1 MTVPVAPDGE
11 TVAVIGCGG
20 VGLSAVMIAAALA
33 ADPAILLLDEATS
46 AVDSEIEADIQK
58 ALAEL
63 MQGRTTIAV
72 AHRLSTI
79 INADEIV
86 VLDRGRV
93 AERGRHAELLARN
106 GLYADMW
113 RRQQEADA
121 EAERQVDEP
130 PSFRAEGHLR
140 VAD

>member
-1 MTVPVAPDGE
+1 L
-11 TVAVIGCGG
+11 VI
-20 VGLSAVMIAAALA
+20 
-33 ADPAILLLDEATS
+33 
-46 AVDSEIEADIQK
+46 
-58 ALAEL
+58 
-63 MQGRTTIAV
+63 

-93 AERGRHAELLARN
+93 VERGRHAELLASD

-113 RRQQEADA
+113 RRQQEADG
-121 EAERQVDEP
+121 QSEP
-130 PSFRAEGHLR
+130 TEQAPSFRAEGHLR

>member
-1 MTVPVAPDGE
+1 
-11 TVAVIGCGG
+11 
-20 VGLSAVMIAAALA
+20 MI
-33 ADPAILLLDEATS
+33 
-46 AVDSEIEADIQK
+46 
-58 ALAEL
+58 
-63 MQGRTTIAV
+63 

-93 AERGRHAELLARN
+93 VERGRHADLLAKD

-113 RRQQEADA
+113 RRQQEAA
-121 EAERQVDEP
+121 REAERHVVGQEEP